1 MIKATTFIRH
11 STRGKKSEKG
21 DVKRKGPKGDL
32 KRWKKR
38 IVSKVL
44 AVSEDGT
51 GPLVV
56 LSW

>member
-11 STRGKKSEKG
+11 STRGEK
-21 DVKRKGPKGDL
+21 KRKRRCKEKRAKRRL